1 MMLSDILQLSF
12 LLGLLTVTIR
22 ISTPILLT
30 ALGRLVPS
38 LAGIVDLSPEGGML
52 IGALA
57 GFVVSEK
64 TGSLWLGVLA
74 GALGGLLLSLL
85 SVFLIVVL
93 KMDQSVSGI
102 GINLLASGLSFYL
115 FRSIYDSVGGS
126 LPHSA
131 TFERVYIPGL
141 SDIPFIGQVIF
152 SQHALTYFTYFIA
165 ILIWFFLFKTK
176 YGLIIRFTGENP
188 GTVDTKGINI
198 DMIHALSLMFA
209 GVMYGIAGAFLPLV
223 SVGMFQPGM
232 SAGRG
237 WIAVALVS
245 FGRYKPGPIILGALL
260 FGFLEAF
267 QLQIQAIGINFP
279 YQIMTALPYIV
290 TILVLIAGRTGAS
303 GPQHLGIP
311 YVRE

>member
-1 MMLSDILQLSF
+1 MLDNIFQVSF
-12 LLGLLTVTIR
+12 LLGLLAVTIR
-22 ISTPILLT
+22 ITTPILLT
-30 ALGRLVPS
+30 ALGRLAPS

-64 TGSLWLGVLA
+64 TGSLWLGVIA
-74 GALGGLLLSLL
+74 GASGGLVLSLL
-85 SVFLIVVL
+85 SAFLIVIL

-102 GINLLASGLSFYL
+102 GVNLLASGLSFYL
-115 FRSIYDSVGGS
+115 FRSIYGEAGGM
-126 LPHSA
+126 LPHSE
-131 TFERVYIPGL
+131 TFQRIFIPGL

-176 YGLIIRFTGENP
+176 YGLIVRFTGENP
-188 GTVDTKGINI
+188 HTVDTKGINV
-198 DMIHALSLMFA
+198 DLIHAMSLMFA

-267 QLQIQAIGINFP
+267 QLQVQAIGINFP
-279 YQIMTALPYIV
+279 YQIMTALPYFV

-303 GPQHLGIP
+303 GPQQLGIS

>member
-1 MMLSDILQLSF
+1 MMLSDILQFSF

-131 TFERVYIPGL
+131 TFERIYIPGFPN
-141 SDIPFIGQVIF
+141 SFIGQ
-152 SQHALTYFTYFIA
+152 
-165 ILIWFFLFKTK
+165 
-176 YGLIIRFTGENP
+176 
-188 GTVDTKGINI
+188 
-198 DMIHALSLMFA
+198 
-209 GVMYGIAGAFLPLV
+209 
-223 SVGMFQPGM
+223 
-232 SAGRG
+232 
-237 WIAVALVS
+237 
-245 FGRYKPGPIILGALL
+245 
-260 FGFLEAF
+260 
-267 QLQIQAIGINFP
+267 
-279 YQIMTALPYIV
+279 
-290 TILVLIAGRTGAS
+290 
-303 GPQHLGIP
+303 
-311 YVRE
+311 